1 MMIRARSR
9 QHPST
14 IPAAPS
20 MQLTASFHDLNIDD
34 DTVFNTDFLPLI
46 N

>member
-9 QHPST
+9 QHPSNYT
-14 IPAAPS
+14 SCSKHA
-20 MQLTASFHDLNIDD
+20 TASFHDLDIDD